1 MITEIDVRR
10 SFTFPSIETQ
20 VFWNS
25 FSVSVRV
32 G

>member
-1 MITEIDVRR
+1 MITEIAVSR
-10 SFTFPSIETQ
+10 SFTFPSIETRP
-20 VFWNS
+20 FCIS